1 VLLASAKARS
11 GDKDAAVRLLA
22 ELEELSQHRRVPS
35 YFRAFLY
42 LSLGNRDEAV
52 RWLEQVIADHD
63 SPNIDMITV
72 DPWLD
77 PLRGDPRFEAL
88 VQKVVGP
95 KQK

>member
-1 VLLASAKARS
+1 MMSLLNPLSSKNLNPFLTSFSAP
-11 GDKDAAVRLLA
+11 D
-22 ELEELSQHRRVPS
+22 E
-35 YFRAFLY
+35 FRAFLY

-52 RWLEQVIADHD
+52 RWLEQVIADRD

-77 PLRGDPRFEAL
+77 PLREDPRFDAL
-88 VQKVVGP
+88 VRKVVGP